1 MGGAFGRR
9 TGIRWKKN
17 REKTNVRVFC
27 CFGLI
32 FFGRALITSHTEVVA
47 AQTQHRALLKHA

>member
-9 TGIRWKKN
+9 TGIRWKKTG
-17 REKTNVRVFC
+17 RKTNVRVFC

-32 FFGRALITSHTEVVA
+32 FFGRVLITRHTEVVA
-47 AQTQHRALLKHA
+47 AQTQHRALLKYA